1 MHTRGI
7 CFTKALRAMKI
18 KAISEVIR
26 GMAGEVRYWNT
37 PCPFGEKSNVGTT
50 WCKMCPHHG
59 GMEDDVVTC
68 NHE

>member
-1 MHTRGI
+1 
-7 CFTKALRAMKI
+7 MKI